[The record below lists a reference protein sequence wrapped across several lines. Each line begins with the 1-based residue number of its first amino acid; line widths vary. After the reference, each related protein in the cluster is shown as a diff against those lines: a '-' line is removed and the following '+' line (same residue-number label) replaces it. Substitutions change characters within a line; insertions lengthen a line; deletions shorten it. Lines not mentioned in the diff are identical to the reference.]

1 MAEAEQANR
10 IASERSVIDANIQ
23 AQKEE
28 SKAVLRGHYLG
39 AAVSMT
45 SIAASVYS
53 VSIGAH
59 WSVSVALVGVPL
71 MSAVR
76 AIILRK

>member
-28 SKAVLRGHYLG
+28 SKAVLRGHYLC